1 MSSLHGSVFYFDTSA
16 LVKRYVTETGS
27 VWITGLC
34 QLPTGNLIATAR
46 IAKAEAAAAFARK
59 YRSGNLSQTHYA
71 EVLRDLSYDF
81 THQYLLVETDQALV
95 DLAVE
100 LTQRQKLR
108 GYDAVHLAATL
119 TLNDTLIEAQFPP
132 ITFVAADDN
141 LLEAAQSEGLSIR
154 NPNHLP

>member
-1 MSSLHGSVFYFDTSA
+1 MSPSPGSVFYFDTSA
-16 LVKRYVTETGS
+16 LVKRYVAETGS
-27 VWITGLC
+27 VWVTGLC
-34 QLPTGNLIATAR
+34 RLSTDNLIATAC

-59 YRSGNLSQTHYA
+59 HRSGDLSQTHYT
-71 EVLRDLSYDF
+71 EVLRDLSHDF
-81 THQYLLVETDQALV
+81 AHQYLLVEVDQTLV
-95 DLAVE
+95 DRAVE

-119 TLNDTLIEAQFPP
+119 TLNDTLTEAQLPP
-132 ITFVAADDN
+132 LTFVAADDN

>member
-1 MSSLHGSVFYFDTSA
+1 
-16 LVKRYVTETGS
+16 
-27 VWITGLC
+27 
-34 QLPTGNLIATAR
+34 
-46 IAKAEAAAAFARK
+46 
-59 YRSGNLSQTHYA
+59 
-71 EVLRDLSYDF
+71 
-81 THQYLLVETDQALV
+81 
-95 DLAVE
+95 VE

-154 NPNHLP
+154 NPNHFP